1 VKGKLAVRFG
11 ALGYLALLLLLP
23 IALVVWRTFEHGLK
37 PVIDTLTSPAA
48 VHAFWLTM
56 LMAAVAVPLNT
67 LFGVA
72 CAYTLVRRRFR
83 GRSVLSVIV
92 DLPFAVS
99 PVVLGLALY
108 ALYGRTGWLG
118 PWLSEH
124 GLQVIF
130 SIPGMILATVFASLP
145 FVVREVVPVLQEI
158 GTDQEQASSTLGASG
173 RQTFLRITLPAIR
186 WGIAYGVVLT
196 TARALGEFGAV
207 SVVSGNLIGQTQ
219 TLPLYVENRYDN
231 FDLSGAY
238 TASFLLAAIA
248 VIVLLLMTRLNR
260 SKETK

>member
-1 VKGKLAVRFG
+1 VKGKFAVRFG

>member
-1 VKGKLAVRFG
+1 MKGKLFVRFG

-83 GRSVLSVIV
+83 GRTVLSVIV

-118 PWLSEH
+118 PWLSDH

-231 FDLSGAY
+231 FDLTGAY

-248 VIVLLLMTRLNR
+248 VLVLLLMTRINR

>member
-1 VKGKLAVRFG
+1 MKGKFAVRFG

>member
-1 VKGKLAVRFG
+1 MKGRLAVRFG

-72 CAYTLVRRRFR
+72 CAYTLVRRKFR

-118 PWLSEH
+118 PWLSDH